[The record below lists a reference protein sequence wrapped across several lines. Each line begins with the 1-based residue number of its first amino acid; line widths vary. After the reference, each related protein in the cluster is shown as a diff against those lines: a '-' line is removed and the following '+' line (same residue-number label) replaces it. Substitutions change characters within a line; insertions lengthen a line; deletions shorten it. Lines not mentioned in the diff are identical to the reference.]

1 MFKIGIW
8 NEDRHQQLVD
18 DLTDEVRAASKKAES
33 YGTLGKGPAPGA
45 DGMFHNVYK
54 EMPAHLRRQRQEVG
68 V

>member
-1 MFKIGIW
+1 M
-8 NEDRHQQLVD
+8 
-18 DLTDEVRAASKKAES
+18 AES